1 MDDGDLRQGYR
12 ICGSNGGINMA
23 RITIYGSGGC
33 KFDVDQVEQI
43 EIGNIKLDV
52 SSFEAKESINE
63 DCDCKYLP
71 DYYHNL
77 KVNCKKCK

>member
-1 MDDGDLRQGYR
+1 
-12 ICGSNGGINMA
+12 MA

-52 SSFEAKESINE
+52 SNFESKESTNE
-63 DCDCKYLP
+63 DCDCEYVS